1 MPKHCFNI
9 LTFNH
14 PSDSLTFYFSDKE
27 EEGTTRIYHSLVPD
41 EVIDKY
47 AEQEHYY
54 TSFCQELEGF
64 ISITKPTTPTYE
76 KITTE
81 EGIEKSVQ
89 VSNSALSSSIL
100 KRYYNSLIHN
110 HFKSKGCLVKPNF
123 VSDTEVWLPSDTQDK
138 EGIYK
143 TFDRFSLK
151 VQFRTV
157 SNSLELLVTFEG
169 KSKIFKTPVSELF
182 EEVPVRAFNWVVYE
196 KGLHRFD
203 ELPDD
208 GKRNYDKVY
217 PVWNFD
223 IRDALHQETEAPDK
237 TNKYKKFKT
246 AIDKFYREQLNTA
259 EFKAIIPL
267 SSKGFIPVDEVRI
280 GSIEKSSNK
289 LVFGNQKLH
298 HVPYYGIT
306 ENGPFELS
314 PSSKINFFFI
324 LHEDDREVAAKIHN
338 YFNGKLNGFRG
349 LSKFIHIPYHPDK
362 ELAIYFRD
370 RDNPWPELYEQ
381 INDKDFD
388 TDIQHIAIYITPISK
403 NVPVKSQRL
412 VYYKLKELLLK
423 KGVSSQVI
431 DPDKVNSNDK
441 YHFSLPNIAI
451 AILAKLNGTPWRLD
465 TKLKNELIVGVGAF
479 KHTEVDIQYIGSAF
493 SFSNTGK
500 FNRFECFQKDQTKE
514 LAGSILRAVKDYV
527 NVNTGIRRLVIHF
540 YKDMSREEVE
550 PIENGLK
557 ELELNIPVF
566 IVTINKTES
575 SDIVAFD
582 LDWKDLMPVS
592 GTFIKLGYNRFLLFN
607 NTRYSASEFNFND
620 GFSFPVKLKI
630 NCSNPELVDDYKT
643 VKELI
648 DQVYQFSRMY
658 WKSVRQQ
665 NLPVTIKY
673 PEMVAEMLPYF
684 EGNEIPDY
692 GKDNLWFL

>member
-1 MPKHCFNI
+1 MAKHCFNI
-9 LTFNH
+9 LTFDH
-14 PSDSLTFYFSDKE
+14 PSEQLTFYFTDKE
-27 EEGTTRIYHSLVPD
+27 QEGTTRIYHSLVPK
-41 EVIDKY
+41 EVIEKY
-47 AEQEHYY
+47 GEQKHYY
-54 TSFCQELEGF
+54 TSFNRQLEGLLPVN
-64 ISITKPTTPTYE
+64 KPTSPLYQI
-76 KITTE
+76 ITA

-89 VSNSALSSSIL
+89 VPNSTFSSQFL
-100 KRYYNSLIHN
+100 KRYYNSVIHN
-110 HFKSKGCLVKPNF
+110 HFKSKGYLVKPNF
-123 VSDTEVWLPSDTQDK
+123 VSDTEVWLKSDIQDK

-157 SNSLELLVTFEG
+157 SKSLELLVSFEG
-169 KSKIFKTPVSELF
+169 KSKIFKTPVEELF
-182 EEVPVRAFNWVVYE
+182 EEVPMTDFNWVVYE
-196 KGLHRFD
+196 KGLHRYD
-203 ELPDD
+203 DLPEE
-208 GKRNYDKVY
+208 GRRNYDKVY
-217 PVWNFD
+217 PVWNFK

-246 AIDKFYREQLNTA
+246 AIDKFYNEQLNTD
-259 EFKAIIPL
+259 EFKSIIPI
-267 SSKGFIPVDEVRI
+267 SSTGFIPVDEVNL
-280 GSIEKSSNK
+280 GSIHGSSNK
-289 LVFGNQKLH
+289 LVFGNQKMH

-306 ENGPFELS
+306 ENGPYELS
-314 PSSKINFFFI
+314 PSTRIQFFFI

-338 YFNGKLNGFRG
+338 YFTGRLYGFRG
-349 LSKFIHIPYHPDK
+349 LTRFIHTPYQPNR
-362 ELAIYFRD
+362 ELAIYFKNRE
-370 RDNPWPELYEQ
+370 NPLPEISEQ
-381 INDKDFD
+381 INNMDFD
-388 TDIQHIAIYITPISK
+388 TDVQHLAIYISPISK
-403 NVPVKSQRL
+403 SVPDKSQRL
-412 VYYKLKELLLK
+412 VYFKLKELLLK
-423 KGVSSQVI
+423 KSISSQVI
-431 DPDKVNSNDK
+431 DPDKVIDNK
-441 YHFSLPNIAI
+441 QYHFSLPNIAI

-479 KHTEVDIQYIGSAF
+479 KHTEVGVQYIGSAF
-493 SFSNTGK
+493 SFTNTGK

-527 NVNTGIRRLVIHF
+527 NVNSGIRRLIIHF
-540 YKDMSREEVE
+540 YKEMSREEVE
-550 PIENGLK
+550 PIERGLK
-557 ELELNIPVF
+557 HLDLTIPVF

-575 SDIVAFD
+575 TDIVAFD
-582 LDWKDLMPVS
+582 LDWKEFMPVS
-592 GTFIKLGYNRFLLFN
+592 GTFIKLGYNKFLLFN
-607 NTRYSASEFNFND
+607 NTRYSESEFNNHD

-630 NCSNPELVDDYKT
+630 TCSDPELVEDYKT

>member
-27 EEGTTRIYHSLVPD
+27 EEGTTRIFHELVPD
-41 EVIDKY
+41 EVINKY
-47 AEQEHYY
+47 GEQEHYY
-54 TSFCQELEGF
+54 TSFCQEKEGF
-64 ISITKPTTPTYE
+64 IPVTKPTIPTYE

-81 EGIEKSVQ
+81 EGTEKSVQ

-110 HFKSKGCLVKPNF
+110 YFKSKGCLVKPNF

-182 EEVPVRAFNWVVYE
+182 EEVPQKAFNWVVFDRCLY
-196 KGLHRFD
+196 HYD
-203 ELPDD
+203 ELPEEA
-208 GKRNYDKVY
+208 RRQYDQVY

-223 IRDALHQETEAPDK
+223 IRDALHQSTEAPDK
-237 TNKYKKFKT
+237 TNKYKKFKI
-246 AIDKFYREQLNTA
+246 AIDKFNRQFLNTP

-267 SSKGFIPVDEVRI
+267 SSNGFIEVDEKRI
-280 GSIEKSSNK
+280 GSVEKASNK
-289 LVFGNQKLH
+289 LIFGEQNLH
-298 HVPYYGIT
+298 VVPFSGISKH
-306 ENGPFELS
+306 GPFALS
-314 PSSKINFFFI
+314 PTVKIHFFFI
-324 LHEDDREVAAKIHN
+324 LHEDDKEVAATIHR
-338 YFNGKLNGFRG
+338 YLNGDFSTFKG
-349 LSKFIHIPYHPDK
+349 LTKFISIPYHPDK
-362 ELAIYFRD
+362 SLAIYFND
-370 RDNPWPELYEQ
+370 RENPWPELYDQ

-388 TDIQHIAIYITPISK
+388 PDVQHLAIYISPISK

-431 DPDKVNSNDK
+431 DPEKVITNDK
-441 YHFSLPNIAI
+441 YHYSLPNIAI
-451 AILAKLNGTPWRLD
+451 AILAKLNGIPWRLN
-465 TKLKNELIVGVGAF
+465 TKPKNELVVGVGAF
-479 KHTEVDIQYIGSAF
+479 KHTDIDVQYIGSAF

-527 NVNTGIRRLVIHF
+527 SVNSEISRLIIHF
-540 YKDMSREEVE
+540 YKEMSKDEVE
-550 PIENGLK
+550 PIEKGLK
-557 ELELNIPVF
+557 ELKLKIPVF
-566 IVTINKTES
+566 IVAINKTES

-582 LDWKDLMPVS
+582 MGWKDLMPVS
-592 GTFIKLGYNRFLLFN
+592 GTFIKLSYNRFLLFN
-607 NTRYSASEFNFND
+607 NTRYPDSEFNYHD
-620 GFSFPVKLKI
+620 GYSFPVKLKI
-630 NCSNPELVDDYKT
+630 TCSNPELVDDYKT